1 VHSLRTARLGLE
13 PQRAIHAGEMFR
25 VLRDPAIYRYE
36 NQPPP
41 SELWLRDR
49 YARLEGRRS
58 PDGRER
64 WLNWVMRLEPHGLIG
79 YVQATTHP
87 GRRAAIGYEMAS
99 AWWGQGLASEAVAAM
114 LGELAASYGVD
125 EVYAIHK
132 AANSR
137 SARLLERLGF
147 EAAAPKVV
155 AAAAIGLDE
164 RLVVRRL
171 DAARRR
177 RPGVDTAA
185 L

>member
-1 VHSLRTARLGLE
+1 MHSLRTPRLLLE
-13 PQRAIHAGEMFR
+13 PQRAAHAEEMFR

-49 YARLEGRRS
+49 YAQLEDRRS

-64 WLNWVMRLEPHGLIG
+64 WLNWVLRLPPHGLIG
-79 YVQATTHP
+79 YVQATIHP
-87 GRRAAIGYEMAS
+87 GRRAAIGYEMGS
-99 AWWGQGLASEAVAAM
+99 AWWGRGLAREAVEAM
-114 LGELAASYGVD
+114 LRELADSYGVD
-125 EVYAIHK
+125 QVYAIHK
-132 AANSR
+132 VANER
-137 SARLLERLGF
+137 SARLLQRLGF
-147 EAAAPKVV
+147 APAQAPVL

-171 DAARRR
+171 DGIARPASRR
-177 RPGVDTAA
+177 AA

>member
-13 PQRAIHAGEMFR
+13 PQRASHAAEMFR

-49 YARLEGRRS
+49 YAHLESRRS

-64 WLNWVMRLEPHGLIG
+64 WLNWVLRFEPHGLIG
-79 YVQATTHP
+79 YVQATIHP

-99 AWWGQGLASEAVAAM
+99 AWWGQGLASEAVQAM
-114 LGELAASYGVD
+114 LAELAGSYGVD
-125 EVYAIHK
+125 EVFAIHK
-132 AANSR
+132 AANAR
-137 SARLLERLGF
+137 SARLLDRLGF
-147 EAAAPKVV
+147 GPAEPRVL

-171 DAARRR
+171 EAARARR
-177 RPGVDTAA
+177 
-185 L
+185 